1 MDPYK
6 VLGVSPDADEETVKK
21 AYRALVK
28 KYHPDRYMN
37 TPMQDMATEKLKEI
51 NEAYDMITNKKTT
64 NTQQSG
70 YRQWGGAYSQAS
82 FDTSF
87 ESVRLLIR
95 FHRLQE
101 AEQMLLRLPHN
112 AEWLYLM
119 GMIYLNRGWYE
130 RAEGSFAEAVRQDPD
145 NPEYRQAQQGFHTKA
160 ESYKTYT
167 TTSSFCTPCGL
178 GSCLCWSCM
187 CSNCCRC

>member
-6 VLGVSPDADEETVKK
+6 VLGVSPDADEETIKK

-51 NEAYDMITNKKTT
+51 NEAYDMITNKKTADA
-64 NTQQSG
+64 QQTG
-70 YRQWGGAYSQAS
+70 YDRRGAYTQAS

-95 FHRLQE
+95 FRRLGE

-112 AEWLYLM
+112 AEWHYLM

-130 RAEGSFAEAVRQDPD
+130 RAQGSFAEAVRLDPD
-145 NPEYRQAQQGFHTKA
+145 NPEYRQAQQGFHTQS

-167 TTSSFCTPCGL
+167 TNSSFCAPCGL
-178 GSCLCWSCM
+178 GSCLCWSCF